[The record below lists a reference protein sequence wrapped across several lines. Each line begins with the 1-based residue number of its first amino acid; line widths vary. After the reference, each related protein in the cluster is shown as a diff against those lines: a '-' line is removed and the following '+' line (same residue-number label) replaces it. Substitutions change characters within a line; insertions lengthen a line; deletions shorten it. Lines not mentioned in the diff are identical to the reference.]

1 MNMNDFDEAVNAQ
14 MDALKKDMSK
24 GAKSNLF
31 MFGSAIDMKLTKVM
45 DGLAFEDALPILKR
59 HKHKFM
65 LVLADSLNNALHY
78 VYVLNDHK
86 EFLTFQA
93 IKVVDSYSVAPA
105 IGTGELRMVLA
116 DNWMLFK
123 LPKDLDQYAAEHHP
137 SFAPQTNQG
146 WQQQGY

>member
-1 MNMNDFDEAVNAQ
+1 MDMNDFDDAVNAQ
-14 MDALKKDMSK
+14 MDAFKKSMPK

-31 MFGSAIDMKLTKVM
+31 MFGTAISMKLTKAI
-45 DGLAFEDALPILKR
+45 DGLAFEDALPILKK

-65 LVLADSLNNALHY
+65 LVLADSLNDALHY

-93 IKVVDSYSVAPA
+93 IKVGDSYSMAPA
-105 IGTGELRMVLA
+105 IGTGELRMALSG
-116 DNWMLFK
+116 NWMLFK

-137 SFAPQTNQG
+137 SLAPQDIPSWSQTG
-146 WQQQGY
+146 F